1 MKTSRKKWKNW
12 KKSEKKVNRSGKKKF
27 KKLQITAKISFFFN
41 IIKSLPPPIAF
52 FPNDWVFEQNFR
64 DFERNIF
71 IF

>member
-1 MKTSRKKWKNW
+1 MKTRGKKWKNW
-12 KKSEKKVNRSGKKKF
+12 KKSEKKVNRSDKKIK
-27 KKLQITAKISFFFN
+27 KKLQITAKISFFSISYN
-41 IIKSLPPPIAF
+41 SPPVAF